1 MLAAAGVLSCST
13 LAAQENAPL
22 RPGDAIRLSS
32 IREDQLSGTFP
43 VDEQGVVSLPLLGSV
58 SVKQLPAAELKPR
71 LQKEYGKRLGE
82 YQQVSITLLRRVRVF
97 GAVKNPGIYQV
108 DPTMNLADAV
118 ALAGGTTRDGSMDRV
133 RVVRDGKSLRPDDIG
148 SASGIDAL
156 RSGDEIVVPERPWLV
171 RNAGAVV
178 GASISAV
185 AIIVSRLIS

>member
-1 MLAAAGVLSCST
+1 MLATAVVLSFST
-13 LAAQENAPL
+13 LAAQEKSPL

-32 IREDQLSGTFP
+32 IREDQLAGTFP
-43 VDEQGVVSLPLLGSV
+43 VDEQGMVSLPLLGSV
-58 SVKQLPAAELKPR
+58 SVSRIPAAELKPQ
-71 LQKEYGKRLGE
+71 LQKEYSARLGE

-133 RVVRDGKSLRPDDIG
+133 RVMRDGKPLRPDDLG
-148 SASGIDAL
+148 GAAGIDEL